1 MDLGDALFHAVRTAA
16 PLPERTN
23 ATVVLRT
30 HGGDAWTVRLRRGR
44 PALASGDDERADT
57 TITGDEVTLR
67 RIAEGT
73 ESGVGAFLDGAITVR
88 GNLALSLRLDGMWGG
103 AEPGEHHVRAGDVT
117 AAGVRTFY
125 LEAGSGPPVVLL
137 HGLGA
142 TNASMLP
149 TLRELARDHRVIAPD
164 LPGFGDSAKPLRSL
178 HAGFY
183 ARWFAELCAALHLE
197 RPHVVGNSMGG
208 RIAVEAGLRFPE
220 GVDRLV
226 LLAPS
231 PAFLKGRDWV
241 RLVRLLRPELALV
254 PLPVPHRAVVQGIR
268 RMFSRPS
275 RLADACYDAAADE
288 FLRVFSTPRGRIS
301 FFSAMRQ
308 IYLEKPHGKPGG
320 FWSRLPELERPAL
333 FIWGRRDRL
342 VPARFAAHV
351 ERALP
356 DATSVVLDD
365 CGHVPHYE
373 LPDQTHALVR
383 RFLGASA

>member
-1 MDLGDALFHAVRTAA
+1 MDLGDALFEAVRAA
-16 PLPERTN
+16 TPLPERIN
-23 ATVVLRT
+23 ATLVLRT
-30 HGGDAWTVRLRRGR
+30 HGEDAWTLRLRNGR
-44 PALASGDDERADT
+44 PALAVGGDDGADT

-67 RIAEGT
+67 RIAEGA
-73 ESGVGAFLDGAITVR
+73 ESGVAAFLDGRITLR
-88 GNLALSLRLDGMWGG
+88 GNLALSLRMDGMWSR
-103 AEPGEHHVRAGDVT
+103 AQPGPDHVRAGDVM

-125 LEAGSGPPVVLL
+125 VEAGSGPAVVLL

-164 LPGFGDSAKPLRSL
+164 LPGFGDSGKPLRSL

-183 ARWFAELCAALHLE
+183 ARWFAELCSALDLA
-197 RPHVVGNSMGG
+197 RPHVIGNSMGG
-208 RIAVEAGLRFPE
+208 RIAVEAGLRHPE
-220 GVDRLV
+220 LVDRLV

-254 PLPVPHRAVVQGIR
+254 PLPVPHRSVVQGIR
-268 RMFSRPS
+268 RMFSRPG
-275 RLADACYDAAADE
+275 RLADTWYDAAADE

-308 IYLEKPHGKPGG
+308 IYLEEPHRKPGG
-320 FWSRLPELERPAL
+320 FWSRLPDLERPAL
-333 FIWGRRDRL
+333 FIWGQRDRL

-356 DATSVVLDD
+356 TATSVVLPD

-373 LPDQTHALVR
+373 LPERTHALVR
-383 RFLGASA
+383 RFLADPA

>member
-1 MDLGDALFHAVRTAA
+1 MDLGDALFHAVRVAT
-16 PLPERTN
+16 PLPERIT
-23 ATVVLRT
+23 ATLVLRT
-30 HGGDAWTVRLRRGR
+30 HGGDAWTLRLRRGR
-44 PALASGDDERADT
+44 PALAVGDDEKADT

-67 RIAEGT
+67 RIAEGA
-73 ESGVGAFLDGAITVR
+73 ESGVAAFLDGRITVR
-88 GNLALSLRLDGMWGG
+88 GNLALSLRMDGMWGG
-103 AEPGEHHVRAGDVT
+103 AEPGADHVRAGDVT

-125 LEAGSGPPVVLL
+125 LEAGEGPPVVLL

-149 TLRELARDHRVIAPD
+149 TLRDLARDHRVIAPD
-164 LPGFGDSAKPLRSL
+164 LPGFGDSGKPLRSL
-178 HAGFY
+178 HAAFY
-183 ARWFAELCAALHLE
+183 ARWFVELCAALGLE
-197 RPHVVGNSMGG
+197 RPHVIGNSMGG
-208 RIAVEAGLRFPE
+208 RIAVEAGLRFPDE
-220 GVDRLV
+220 VDRLV

-254 PLPVPHRAVVQGIR
+254 PLPVPHRSVVQGIR

-275 RLADACYDAAADE
+275 RLAPAWYDAAADE
-288 FLRVFSTPRGRIS
+288 FVRVFSTPRGRIS

-308 IYLEKPHGKPGG
+308 IYLEEPHRKPGG

-333 FIWGRRDRL
+333 FIWGQRDRL

-356 DATSVVLDD
+356 TATSVVLPD

-373 LPDQTHALVR
+373 LPDRTHALVR
-383 RFLGASA
+383 EFLSDAT

>member
-1 MDLGDALFHAVRTAA
+1 MDLGDALFHAVRVAA
-16 PLPERTN
+16 PLPERIG

-30 HGGDAWTVRLRRGR
+30 HGGAAWTVRVSGGR
-44 PALASGDDERADT
+44 PALAAGGDAQADT

-67 RIAEGT
+67 RIAEGA
-73 ESGVGAFLDGAITVR
+73 ESGVAAFLDGRITVR

-103 AEPGEHHVRAGDVT
+103 DEPGPDHVRAGDVT
-117 AAGVRTFY
+117 AGGVRTFFI
-125 LEAGSGPPVVLL
+125 EAGQGRPVVLL

-183 ARWFAELCAALHLE
+183 ARWFAELCTELGLE
-197 RPHVVGNSMGG
+197 RPHVIGNSMGG
-208 RIAVEAGLRFPE
+208 RIAVEAGLRYPE
-220 GVDRLV
+220 SVDRLV

-268 RMFSRPS
+268 RMFSQPS
-275 RLADACYDAAADE
+275 RLEDAWYDAAADE
-288 FLRVFSTPRGRIS
+288 FLRVFSRPRGRIS

-308 IYLEKPHGKPGG
+308 IYLEEPHGKPGG
-320 FWSRLPELERPAL
+320 FWSRLPVLDRPAL
-333 FIWGRRDRL
+333 FVWGRRDRL

-356 DATSVVLDD
+356 AATSVVLDD

-373 LPDQTHALVR
+373 LPETTHALVR
-383 RFLGASA
+383 RFLAEAA

>member
-1 MDLGDALFHAVRTAA
+1 MDLGDALFHAVRVAA
-16 PLPERTN
+16 PLPERVN

-30 HGGDAWTVRLRRGR
+30 HGGAAWTVRVSSGR
-44 PALASGDDERADT
+44 PALAAGGDEHADT

-67 RIAEGT
+67 RIAEGA
-73 ESGVGAFLDGAITVR
+73 ESGVAAFLDGRITVR

-103 AEPGEHHVRAGDVT
+103 DEPGPDHVRAGDVT
-117 AAGVRTFY
+117 ADGVRTFY
-125 LEAGSGPPVVLL
+125 VEAGQGPPVVLL

-142 TNASMLP
+142 TNASLLP

-183 ARWFAELCAALHLE
+183 ARWFAGLCAELDLQ
-197 RPHVVGNSMGG
+197 RPHVIGNSMGG
-208 RIAVEAGLRFPE
+208 RIAVEAGLRYP
-220 GVDRLV
+220 GVVDRLV
-226 LLAPS
+226 LLSPS

-241 RLVRLLRPELALV
+241 RVVRLLRPELALV
-254 PLPVPHRAVVQGIR
+254 PLPVPHRGVVQGIR

-275 RLADACYDAAADE
+275 RLTDAWYDAAADE

-308 IYLEKPHGKPGG
+308 IYLEEPHRKPGG
-320 FWSRLPELERPAL
+320 FWSRLPQLDRPAL
-333 FIWGRRDRL
+333 FIWGERDRL
-342 VPARFAAHV
+342 VPARFATHV

-356 DATSVVLDD
+356 AATSVVLPD
-365 CGHVPHYE
+365 CGHVPQYE
-373 LPDQTHALVR
+373 LPDRTHGLVR
-383 RFLGASA
+383 EFLAEAA

>member
-1 MDLGDALFHAVRTAA
+1 MDLGDALFHAVRVAS
-16 PLPERTN
+16 PLPQGTN
-23 ATVVLRT
+23 ATIVLTT
-30 HGGDAWTVRLRRGR
+30 HGGDAWTVRLRDGR
-44 PALASGDDERADT
+44 PALAAGGDDRADT
-57 TITGDEVTLR
+57 TVTGDEVTLR
-67 RIAEGT
+67 RIAEGA
-73 ESGVGAFLDGAITVR
+73 ESGIDAFLDGRITVR
-88 GNLALSLRLDGMWGG
+88 GNLALSLRMDGMWGG
-103 AEPGEHHVRAGDVT
+103 EDRGAEHVRAGDVA

-125 LEAGSGPPVVLL
+125 LDAGQGPPVVLL

-164 LPGFGDSAKPLRSL
+164 LPGFGDSGKPLRSL

-183 ARWFAELCAALHLE
+183 ARWFAELCAALGLQC
-197 RPHVVGNSMGG
+197 PHVIGNSMGG
-208 RIAVEAGLRFPE
+208 RVAVEAGLRFPQA
-220 GVDRLV
+220 VDRLV

-254 PLPVPHRAVVQGIR
+254 PLPLARSWVRQGIR
-268 RMFSRPS
+268 RMFSQPS
-275 RLADACYDAAADE
+275 RLPDAWYDAAADE
-288 FLRVFSTPRGRIS
+288 FLRVFSTPRGRIC

-308 IYLEKPHGKPGG
+308 IYLEEPHRKPGG
-320 FWSRLPELERPAL
+320 FWSRLPDLQRPAL
-333 FIWGRRDRL
+333 FIWGQRDRL

-356 DATSVVLDD
+356 AATSVVLPD

-373 LPDQTHALVR
+373 LPDRTHALVR
-383 RFLGASA
+383 SFLAESA